1 MFMFLK
7 GAGIIGS
14 LLVLIAM
21 VITLVKT
28 LIGFIGFL
36 SFAIKL
42 IILFAFLALFIAVG
56 LMILK
61 SIKARNHTPE

>member
-1 MFMFLK
+1 MFLK

-61 SIKARNHTPE
+61 SMKARNHTPE

>member
-42 IILFAFLALFIAVG
+42 IILFAFLALFMAVG

-61 SIKARNHTPE
+61 SMKARNHTPE

>member
-61 SIKARNHTPE
+61 SMKARNHSPE

>member
-61 SIKARNHTPE
+61 SMKARNHTPE

>member
-21 VITLVKT
+21 VNTLVKT

-61 SIKARNHTPE
+61 SMKARNHTPE